1 MFERKKGLNESTEVE
16 NPKKTSHYSGIN
28 LDAKFE
34 IENPE
39 IKADDEYEEEV
50 TCRTPIKYIK

>member
-1 MFERKKGLNESTEVE
+1 MSERKKGLNESTEAE
-16 NPKKTSHYSGIN
+16 HSKKPIHFSGIN

-39 IKADDEYEEEV
+39 IKADDEYEETV